1 MGTMWMEEIEQWQA
15 DVRSL
20 LAIPEAER
28 TEQEQIRLWAR
39 RVRLL
44 GNGWRVV
51 LSNGEPVFLRVVP
64 NEEYWHEILKERFE
78 DVASSSNQT
87 TVR

>member
-1 MGTMWMEEIEQWQA
+1 MEEIEAWQA

-28 TEQEQIRLWAR
+28 TEQEQIRLWGR

-51 LSNGEPVFLRVVP
+51 LSNGEPVFLRVVA
-64 NEEYWHEILKERFE
+64 NEEYWNEIRK
-78 DVASSSNQT
+78 DVFYGIQACSE
-87 TVR
+87 V